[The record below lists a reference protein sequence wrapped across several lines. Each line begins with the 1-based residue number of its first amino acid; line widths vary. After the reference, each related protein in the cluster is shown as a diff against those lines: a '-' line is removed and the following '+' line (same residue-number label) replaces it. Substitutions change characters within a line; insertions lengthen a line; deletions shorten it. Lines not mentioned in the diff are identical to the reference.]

1 MTSGITVA
9 DARALLAGYVSPEDT
24 NSSKFLSYLNQVRER
39 IINSGKWRGTTFKA
53 VFDTTR
59 DYITLPREAEA
70 LLGIHVSTTPYPI
83 QSGWFEYLQSGPGRL
98 DNPDEASSNAR
109 DFGTLIDMG
118 DNFCTLNDIAV
129 PGLVAFKCFDTEDSN
144 IGLTVNIQGL
154 GANGLPVYDGEGRLG
169 ETLPI
174 KDGSTPLTYTQ
185 NLFSKITNV
194 SRPTTRG
201 ATQLLLQ
208 VYEPPTPTPDISLST
223 YAPGE
228 TNPQYRRYRL
238 PATDKTVIGTCKLRY
253 LPLQGE
259 TEPVTPNNIGA
270 LKMGLL
276 ALNYE
281 DVNDMATA
289 ESFWSKCFTL
299 LDDQMREHRGSARY
313 VPNVK
318 FFPGNANPIPT
329 VI

>member
-9 DARALLAGYVSPEDT
+9 DARTLLAGYVSPEDL

-39 IINSGKWRGTTFKA
+39 IINSGKWRGTTFKV

-70 LLGIHVSTTPYPI
+70 LLGIHISTAPYPI
-83 QSGWFEYLQSGPGRL
+83 QSGWFEYLQGGPGKL
-98 DNPDEASSNAR
+98 DNPDNASANAR

-118 DNFCTLNDIAV
+118 DNFCTLEDIAT
-129 PGLVAFKCFDTEDSN
+129 PATIGFSCLAAADDN
-144 IGLTVNIQGL
+144 LGLTVNIQGL
-154 GANGLPVYDGEGRLG
+154 GANGLPIYDSQGRLG
-169 ETLPI
+169 ETLSLDQTI
-174 KDGSTPLTYTQ
+174 QYTTAV
-185 NLFSKITNV
+185 FSRITNV
-194 SRPTTRG
+194 SMPVTFGQKRIYLSGTPTT
-201 ATQLLLQ
+201 
-208 VYEPPTPTPDISLST
+208 LST
-223 YAPGE
+223 YAPSE

-238 PATDKTVIGTCKLRY
+238 PATDKTVIGTCKMRF
-253 LPLQGE
+253 LPLMGE
-259 TEPVTPNNIGA
+259 SEPVIPNNIGA
-270 LKMGLL
+270 LKMGLM

-289 ESFWSKCFTL
+289 ETFWGKCFTL

-313 VPNVK
+313 VPNIK

>member
-9 DARALLAGYVSPEDT
+9 DARALLAMYVSPEDT

-70 LLGIHVSTTPYPI
+70 LLGIHVSTTPYPV
-83 QSGWFEYLQSGPGRL
+83 QSGWFEYLQGGPGRL
-98 DNPDEASSNAR
+98 DNPDDPSSNAR

-118 DNFCTLNDIAV
+118 DNFCTLDDIPV
-129 PGLVAFKCFDTEDSN
+129 PSSISISCSNPDDYGLKVQVLGLGVGGKPIYDQYGN
-144 IGLTVNIQGL
+144 LGLTFTL
-154 GANGLPVYDGEGRLG
+154 TDPVVGPDEAAVFTR
-169 ETLPI
+169 
-174 KDGSTPLTYTQ
+174 
-185 NLFSKITNV
+185 ITNV
-194 SRPTTRG
+194 FKPTTSGTITINRVED
-201 ATQLLLQ
+201 TLD
-208 VYEPPTPTPDISLST
+208 VPMST
-223 YAPGE
+223 YAPAE

-238 PATDKTVIGTCKLRY
+238 PTTDKTVIGTCKLRY
-253 LPLQGE
+253 LPLMGE
-259 TEPVTPNNIGA
+259 AEPVTPNNIGA
-270 LKMGLL
+270 LKMGLM

-281 DVNDMATA
+281 DANDMTTA

>member
-9 DARALLAGYVSPEDT
+9 DARTLLAGYVSPEDL

-39 IINSGKWRGTTFKA
+39 IINSGKWRGTTFKV

-70 LLGIHVSTTPYPI
+70 LLGIHISTAPYPI
-83 QSGWFEYLQSGPGRL
+83 QSGWFEYLQGGPGKL
-98 DNPDEASSNAR
+98 DNPDNASDNAR

-118 DNFCTLNDIAV
+118 DNFCTLNDITAAEITGV
-129 PGLVAFKCFDTEDSN
+129 QPLSFKCLNAEDSGL
-144 IGLTVNIQGL
+144 GLTVNIQGL
-154 GANGLPVYDGEGRLG
+154 TLDGQTVYDSEGRLG
-169 ETLPI
+169 I
-174 KDGSTPLTYTQ
+174 NVPLSSIAEPVGY
-185 NLFSKITNV
+185 FSKVTNIQM
-194 SRPTTRG
+194 P
-201 ATQLLLQ
+201 ATFGRKQLLIG
-208 VYEPPTPTPDISLST
+208 EGTPRVLST
-223 YAPGE
+223 YAPSE

-238 PATDKTVIGTCKLRY
+238 PATDKTVIGTCKMRF
-253 LPLQGE
+253 LPLMGE
-259 TEPVTPNNIGA
+259 SEPVIPNNIGA

-289 ESFWSKCFTL
+289 ETFWGKCFTL

-313 VPNVK
+313 VPNIK
-318 FFPGNANPIPT
+318 FFPGNANPVPT